1 MPCWI
6 YKGVDMLELN
16 LDKTKSKYISSKE
29 LEEINTLKKAI
40 KESSVLVTCMGL
52 YNHGKSTLLNT
63 LIKDFEHK
71 TFETADERKTAKNKK
86 VVYGDITFVDTP
98 GLNARDND
106 NKRVFDAVKESDIN
120 LFVHNVST
128 GEFTKVEIDFLQ
140 NIKRHWKDPKEFIQR
155 TIFILSRID
164 TVNNEIVEQTK
175 ERMQQQIKEIFGIK
189 AIFVEVSA
197 KSYTK
202 AMVENKKLLAK
213 KSNIDT
219 LNSIILELKDSF
231 KDSMVKTKKERL
243 KRVYND
249 FIKRLSSKIEKN
261 KLEIS
266 QLQREVVK
274 MEYSLNSDIKT
285 IENTLSS
292 FYNRL

>member
-1 MPCWI
+1 
-6 YKGVDMLELN
+6 MLELN
-16 LDKTKSKYISSKE
+16 IDKTKNKYISPKE
-29 LEEINTLKKAI
+29 LEEINILKKAI

-71 TFETADERKTAKNKK
+71 IFETADERKTDKNKK

-120 LFVHNVST
+120 LFLHNVST

-164 TVNNEIVEQTK
+164 TVNNKIVEQTK
-175 ERMQQQIKEIFGIK
+175 ERMQHQIKEIFGIE
-189 AIFVEVSA
+189 AIFVGVSA

-202 AMVENKKLLAK
+202 AMLEDKKLLAK

-219 LNSIILELKDSF
+219 LNSILLELKDSF
-231 KDSMVKTKKERL
+231 KDSIVKTKKDRL
-243 KRVYND
+243 KRVYD
-249 FIKRLSSKIEKN
+249 ELIKRLSSQIEKN

-266 QLQREVVK
+266 QLQREIVK
-274 MEYSLNSDIKT
+274 QEDSLNSDIKT

-292 FYNRL
+292 FYNKL